1 MPLTNR
7 KRLLDRTINNRDANL
22 IIIATE
28 GQETEKQYFS
38 IFRNPKINIVVIPTT
53 DGKSAPNHVLSR
65 LDDIKNDYELNDD
78 DSLWLMMDIDHVRD
92 EQRSQICQKALQK
105 GFNLAISNPCFELWL
120 YLHFVEIDDMNISC
134 SQLEKKLR
142 KILGSYNKS
151 KLDLEKYKGQI
162 HSAVERARSLDKN
175 LSERWPNSIGT
186 HVYKIVEKLV

>member
-7 KRLLDRTINNRDANL
+7 KRLLDRTINNRDASL

-28 GQETEKQYFS
+28 GQKTEKQYFS
-38 IFRNPKINIVVIPTT
+38 IFRNPKINVVVIPTT

-65 LDDIKNDYELNDD
+65 LDIIKNDYELNDD
-78 DSLWLMMDIDHVRD
+78 DSLWLMIDIDRIRD

-105 GFNLAISNPCFELWL
+105 GFSLAISNPCFELWL

-142 KILGSYNKS
+142 NFLGGYNKS

-162 HSAVERARSLDKN
+162 HFAVERAKSLDTN
-175 LSERWPNSIGT
+175 PSERWPNSIGT
-186 HVYKIVEKLV
+186 HVYKIVEMLT